1 MKNASR
7 NKFLLCFRPVV
18 DNMEAVIEPEG
29 VGVGVGDSGGDRPA
43 VIQVLS
49 CISVVGNK
57 EETKKMLTPKRNLS
71 RVIKAVMFE
80 TLLVSL
86 L

>member
-1 MKNASR
+1 
-7 NKFLLCFRPVV
+7 
-18 DNMEAVIEPEG
+18 MEAVLEPEG
-29 VGVGVGDSGGDRPA
+29 VGGGGGDRA
-43 VIQVLS
+43 AGIQGLP